1 MVATTPVYAL
11 PYETLTD
18 APNGPD
24 LGRLLALAVET
35 ELARIDAA
43 AAAAAAGS
51 AFPTYTPVWTASVSN
66 PSLGNGTISGEYHI
80 DGKACEVTITLAIG
94 STTNL
99 GSGTY
104 MFSLP
109 AAAAFSQNAP
119 YYGSALVRDQ
129 SAAAHT
135 VAGVTPVS
143 PSSPTTVELRY
154 QGGNLVS
161 GAAPYALAS
170 GDFIRIKVIGQI
182 A

>member
-1 MVATTPVYAL
+1 VPATTPVYAL
-11 PYETLTD
+11 PYQVLTD
-18 APNGPD
+18 PPNGAD

-43 AAAAAAGS
+43 AAAAAAGT

-66 PSLGNGTISGEYHI
+66 PTLGNGSISGEYHI
-80 DGKACEVTITLAIG
+80 DGKAVEITIILAIG

-104 MFSLP
+104 
-109 AAAAFSQNAP
+109 AFSVPGALTLSQAAP
-119 YYGSALVRDQ
+119 YYGSALIRDQ

-154 QGGNLVS
+154 HGGNLVS
-161 GAAPYALAS
+161 GSSPIALAT